1 MRTSALALQSKV
13 AHLVVITIVV
23 KTPLLLRT
31 LVVHQIHYTDYF
43 LLHHTRLLYFLF
55 SKPKVRGEN
64 PKVRGRRTWLV
75 THPQVW
81 LNASLS
87 AALRPSSWLT
97 GRELVFLMLFQ

>member
-1 MRTSALALQSKV
+1 
-13 AHLVVITIVV
+13 
-23 KTPLLLRT
+23 
-31 LVVHQIHYTDYF
+31 
-43 LLHHTRLLYFLF
+43 
-55 SKPKVRGEN
+55 VRGEN